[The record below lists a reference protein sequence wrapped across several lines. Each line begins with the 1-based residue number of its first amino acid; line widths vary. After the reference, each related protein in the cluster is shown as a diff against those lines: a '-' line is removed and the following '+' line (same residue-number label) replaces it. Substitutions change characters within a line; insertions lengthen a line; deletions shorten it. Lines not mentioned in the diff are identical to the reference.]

1 MTPALAY
8 GAALCLAGGLLA
20 KGIAIAHRERF
31 LHRFGIGAER
41 PQRQMPSRPPR
52 WLEVLAEQRGW
63 PGDSRS
69 FGVLFVAT
77 PTTGLLAGWH
87 LAGPVGA
94 VAGVIGAPAVLEGA
108 LTRRRRR
115 TAALAEEQLRSAV
128 SVIAAG
134 IRAGLSVRRALGE
147 AARDAESPLRD
158 ELDRLLDRLSVGEP
172 IERSLQ
178 EMAKRLS
185 LPDAWL
191 LVNALAIHRRSGGD
205 LPVLLDQVAD
215 IIGARLESRRH
226 VRALTAQGRASGA
239 VLALLP
245 VAFVALLSGTGG
257 DGLGAFY
264 KTPAG
269 SALLL
274 AGLLLEGL
282 GFAWIRRLTRAV
294 EADQ

>member
-1 MTPALAY
+1 MIATFLY
-8 GAALCLAGGLLA
+8 GPALCLAGWLLA
-20 KGIAIAHRERF
+20 EGIAMAHRERF
-31 LHRFGIGAER
+31 LHRFGIRAQR
-41 PQRQMPSRPPR
+41 PNHPTPSRLAR
-52 WLEVLAEQRGW
+52 WLEVRAEQRGW
-63 PGDSRS
+63 PGDPRS
-69 FGVLFVAT
+69 FGLLFVAT
-77 PTTGLLAGWH
+77 TMTGLLAGWH

-94 VAGVIGAPAVLEGA
+94 VAGVIGAPAVLESA
-108 LTRRRRR
+108 LSRRRRR
-115 TAALAEEQLRSAV
+115 TAVLADEQLREAV
-128 SVIAAG
+128 TVIAAG

-172 IERSLQ
+172 IEMSL
-178 EMAKRLS
+178 EDMARRLS
-185 LPDAWL
+185 LPDARL

-215 IIGARLESRRH
+215 IIGARLESRRQ

-239 VLALLP
+239 VLAVLP

-264 KTPAG
+264 RTPAG
-269 SALLL
+269 SALLV
-274 AGLLLEGL
+274 AGLFLEGL

-294 EADQ
+294 EDDQ